1 MLKLRKRPYVLLLA
15 FSLLGLPFSAWAEKT
30 ATVAPLTKDK
40 TEARVENITHTD
52 KSVVIEEVR
61 VRGQTQSI
69 EVRPTNPKLRPY
81 SVEPAT
87 REQGPA
93 QRDMPKTGSTNRSW
107 KILDF

>member
-1 MLKLRKRPYVLLLA
+1 MVKLSQRPYALLLA
-15 FSLLGLPFSAWAEKT
+15 LSLLGLSFSALAEKPV
-30 ATVAPLTKDK
+30 AVAPTAKDK
-40 TEARVENITHTD
+40 TEARVEHITHTD

-81 SVEPAT
+81 SVEPTT
-87 REQGPA
+87 REQSPA
-93 QRDMPKTGSTNRSW
+93 HRDMPKTGSTNRTW